1 MTTTSTTT
9 TSGQYWTW
17 RDQHIYYVQAY
28 VRGGNANPQSPPL
41 LLIHG
46 FGASTDHFSKNISEL
61 SRDFDVWAIDL
72 LGFGRSA
79 KPNWQYGG
87 DLWREQLHDFI
98 EQIVKRPTVLVGN
111 SIGGYACLTVA
122 AQYPDSTAGVILL
135 NSAGSFT
142 DTNPLGNKK
151 ISPLQKAIRDISQS
165 LLSLSLPSNLL
176 FQFVKQRSQIRKT
189 LLQVYVNKSAV
200 TEELIANIQR
210 PANDKGAI
218 DVFRSVFS
226 SPQGKKVDELLK
238 TMTCPL
244 MAIWGEA
251 DPWMSSQGRGVKFKE
266 YYPALTAHY
275 IQSGHCPHD
284 DTPELVNPII
294 RDWVKALG

>member
-1 MTTTSTTT
+1 MTITSTIT

-17 RDQHIYYVQAY
+17 KDRHIYYVRSGQ
-28 VRGGNANPQSPPL
+28 NITSPPL

-46 FGASTDHFSKNISEL
+46 FGASTDHWHKNISEL
-61 SRDFDVWAIDL
+61 SREFEVWAIDL

-79 KPNWQYGG
+79 KPNLQYGG

-98 EQIVKRPTVLVGN
+98 KQVINRPTVLAGN

-122 AQYPDSTAGVILL
+122 AEYPESVAGVVLL

-142 DTNPLGNKK
+142 DTNPLGAKK
-151 ISPLQKAIRDISQS
+151 ISPLQKVVRDISQS
-165 LLSLSLPSNLL
+165 LLSQSLPSNLL

-244 MAIWGEA
+244 LAIWGEA
-251 DPWMSSQGRGVKFKE
+251 DPWMSSQGRGAKFKA
-266 YYPALTAHY
+266 YYPSLTEHY
-275 IQSGHCPHD
+275 IRSGHCPHD

-294 RDWVKALG
+294 QEWLKTLA

>member
-1 MTTTSTTT
+1 MNTTTTT

-17 RDQHIYYVQAY
+17 KDRHIYYVHSRQNHIY
-28 VRGGNANPQSPPL
+28 PPL

-46 FGASTDHFSKNISEL
+46 FGASTDHWSKNIKEL

-79 KPNWQYGG
+79 KPNCQYGG

-98 EQIVKRPTVLVGN
+98 NQVINRPTVLVGN

-122 AQYPDSTAGVILL
+122 AEYPESVAGVILL

-142 DTNPLGNKK
+142 DTNPLGAKK
-151 ISPLQKAIRDISQS
+151 ISSFQIGIRGISQS
-165 LLSLSLPSNLL
+165 FLKQPWASNLL

-244 MAIWGEA
+244 LAIWGEA
-251 DPWMSSQGRGVKFKE
+251 DPWMSSQGRGAKLKE
-266 YYPALTAHY
+266 HYSSLTEHY

-294 RDWVKALG
+294 QDWLKTLA

>member
-1 MTTTSTTT
+1 MTTTFTANA
-9 TSGQYWTW
+9 SGQYWTW
-17 RDQHIYYVQAY
+17 RDQHIYYVHSGQNNTY
-28 VRGGNANPQSPPL
+28 PPL

-46 FGASTDHFSKNISEL
+46 FCASTDHWHKNIIEL

-79 KPNWQYGG
+79 KPNWQFGG

-98 EQIVKRPTVLVGN
+98 NLVINRPTVLAGN

-122 AQYPDSTAGVILL
+122 AEYPESVAGVILL

-142 DTNPLGNKK
+142 DTNPLGAKK

-165 LLSLSLPSNLL
+165 LLSQSLPSNLL

-218 DVFRSVFS
+218 DVLRSVFS

-244 MAIWGEA
+244 LAIWGEA
-251 DPWMSSQGRGVKFKE
+251 DPWMSSQGRGAKFKE
-266 YYPALTAHY
+266 YYPSLTEHY

-294 RDWVKALG
+294 REWLILANCNDV

>member
-9 TSGQYWTW
+9 VLGQYWTW
-17 RDQHIYYVQAY
+17 RDQQIYYVH
-28 VRGGNANPQSPPL
+28 RGQNLTLPPL

-46 FGASTDHFSKNISEL
+46 FGASTDHWSKNISDL
-61 SRDFDVWAIDL
+61 SRDFEVWAIDL

-98 EQIVKRPTVLVGN
+98 KQIVKRPTVLVGN

-122 AQYPDSTAGVILL
+122 AEYPESTAGVILL

-142 DTNPLGNKK
+142 DTNPLGSKK
-151 ISPLQKAIRDISQS
+151 ISPLQKMVRDISQS
-165 LLSLSLPSNLL
+165 LLSQSWASNLL

-251 DPWMSSQGRGVKFKE
+251 DPWMSSQGRGAKIKE
-266 YYPALTAHY
+266 DYPSLTAHY

-284 DTPELVNPII
+284 DTPELVNPLI
-294 RDWVKALG
+294 RDWVRNLI

>member
-1 MTTTSTTT
+1 MNTTTTT

-17 RDQHIYYVQAY
+17 KDRHIYYVHSRQNHIY
-28 VRGGNANPQSPPL
+28 PPL

-46 FGASTDHFSKNISEL
+46 FGASTDHWSKNITEL

-79 KPNWQYGG
+79 KPNCQYGG

-98 EQIVKRPTVLVGN
+98 NQVINRPTVLVGN

-122 AQYPDSTAGVILL
+122 AEYPESVAGVILL

-142 DTNPLGNKK
+142 DTNPLGAKK
-151 ISPLQKAIRDISQS
+151 ISSFQIGIRGISQS
-165 LLSLSLPSNLL
+165 FLKQPWASNLL

-244 MAIWGEA
+244 LAIWGEA
-251 DPWMSSQGRGVKFKE
+251 DPWMSSQGRGAKLKE
-266 YYPALTAHY
+266 HYSSLTEHY

-294 RDWVKALG
+294 QDWVRALD

>member
-1 MTTTSTTT
+1 MPMTTTFTATA
-9 TSGQYWTW
+9 SGQYWTW
-17 RDQHIYYVQAY
+17 REQKIYYVQA
-28 VRGGNANPQSPPL
+28 GQNLSSPPL

-46 FGASTDHFSKNISEL
+46 FGASTDHWQKNISEL
-61 SRDFDVWAIDL
+61 SREFEVWAIDL

-98 EQIVKRPTVLVGN
+98 SEIIKRPTVLAGN

-122 AQYPDSTAGVILL
+122 ADYPESVAGVILL

-142 DTNPLGNKK
+142 DTNPLGAKK
-151 ISPLQKAIRDISQS
+151 ISPLQKFLRDLSQS
-165 LLSLSLPSNLL
+165 LLKQSWAISLL

-189 LLQVYVNKSAV
+189 LLKVYINKSAV
-200 TEELIANIQR
+200 TDELIANIQR
-210 PANDKGAI
+210 PANDLGAI

-226 SPQGKKVDELLK
+226 SPQGKKVDELLQ
-238 TMTCPL
+238 TMNCPL
-244 MAIWGEA
+244 LAIWGEA
-251 DPWMSSQGRGVKFKE
+251 DPWMNTQARGAKFKE
-266 YYPALTAHY
+266 YYPSLTEHY
-275 IQSGHCPHD
+275 IKSGHCPHD

-294 RDWVKALG
+294 KDWLKSWA

>member
-1 MTTTSTTT
+1 MQMTPTFIPT
-9 TSGQYWTW
+9 TSGKYWTW
-17 RDQHIYYVQAY
+17 REQQIYYVHSGQ
-28 VRGGNANPQSPPL
+28 NSTSPPL

-46 FGASTDHFSKNISEL
+46 FGASTDHWQKNIIEL
-61 SRDFDVWAIDL
+61 SREFEVWAIDL

-79 KPNWQYGG
+79 KPNWQYDG

-98 EQIVKRPTVLVGN
+98 NQVINRPTVLAGN
-111 SIGGYACLTVA
+111 SIGGYACLTVGA
-122 AQYPDSTAGVILL
+122 EYPKSVAGIILL

-142 DTNPLGNKK
+142 DTNPLGARK
-151 ISPLQKAIRDISQS
+151 ISPLQKSLRNLSQS
-165 LLSLSLPSNLL
+165 LLKQPWASNLL

-189 LLQVYVNKSAV
+189 LLKVYVNKSAV

-226 SPQGKKVDELLK
+226 SPQGKKVDELLQ
-238 TMTCPL
+238 TITCPI
-244 MAIWGEA
+244 MAIWGEG
-251 DPWMSSQGRGVKFKE
+251 DPWMNSQARGAKLRE
-266 YYPALTAHY
+266 YYPSLTEHY

-294 RDWVKALG
+294 RDWLISRMT